1 MRILVA
7 GGGGFIGSH
16 LDEKFLAGGHSVAI
30 LDDFND
36 FYDPQIK
43 RANIA
48 ALSKDVPVHHVDL
61 RENAAVRNLFHRE
74 KFDTIAH
81 LAARAGVRPSIQH
94 PQLYYDTNVTGT
106 LHLLD
111 AARAPGVER
120 FIFASSSS
128 VYGVS
133 KTVPF
138 SEEQHL
144 TQTISPYAATKL
156 AAEFLCSTY
165 SHLYKL
171 RVVALRYFTVYG
183 PRPRPDL
190 AIHQFTKKIH
200 AGQPIDQFGDG
211 PTRRD
216 YTYID
221 EILHGTRSP
230 LPYSGRLFDIFNLG
244 ESETIQLKDL
254 IEKIEKALGKK
265 AKINQLPEQ
274 PGDVP
279 LTCADISKAR
289 KLLGYNP
296 TTQLSEGLP
305 HFIEWFMQRASLTS
319 RSCRSRNAH
328 VSSPARRNPEPHCWP
343 RCSTIIRSCSCY
355 RKRRHI
361 SQLFSPNTRRVVAGC
376 SSIISRANRART
388 CSLPGRACAASAITP
403 IFRVPNFFKDS
414 RAPLSTPPGPTTTC
428 WS

>member
-1 MRILVA
+1 MRILVT
-7 GGGGFIGSH
+7 GGAGFIGSH
-16 LDEKFLAGGHSVAI
+16 LVEKLVAAEQSVAI

-43 RANIA
+43 RENIEKI
-48 ALSKDVPVHHVDL
+48 SKDVPVHHVDL

-81 LAARAGVRPSIQH
+81 LAARAGVRPSIQN

-111 AARAPGVER
+111 AARVTGVER

-165 SHLYKL
+165 SHLYQL

-183 PRPRPDL
+183 PRQRPDL
-190 AIHQFTKKIH
+190 AIHQFTKRIY

-211 PTRRD
+211 TTRRD

-221 EILHGTRSP
+221 DIIQGTMAALTYNGS
-230 LPYSGRLFDIFNLG
+230 LFDIFNLG

-254 IEKIEKALGKK
+254 IEKIEKALGKE

-289 KLLGYNP
+289 RLLGYNP

-305 HFIEWFMQRASLTS
+305 RFIEWFKQRAS
-319 RSCRSRNAH
+319 
-328 VSSPARRNPEPHCWP
+328 
-343 RCSTIIRSCSCY
+343 
-355 RKRRHI
+355 
-361 SQLFSPNTRRVVAGC
+361 
-376 SSIISRANRART
+376 
-388 CSLPGRACAASAITP
+388 
-403 IFRVPNFFKDS
+403 
-414 RAPLSTPPGPTTTC
+414 
-428 WS
+428 